1 VASSSTEIS
10 KVQELVYELRV
21 EQVMNRDVISISPNC
36 SMRELEE
43 LLRIKRISGVP
54 WWKTAP

>member
-1 VASSSTEIS
+1 MASSSTEIS